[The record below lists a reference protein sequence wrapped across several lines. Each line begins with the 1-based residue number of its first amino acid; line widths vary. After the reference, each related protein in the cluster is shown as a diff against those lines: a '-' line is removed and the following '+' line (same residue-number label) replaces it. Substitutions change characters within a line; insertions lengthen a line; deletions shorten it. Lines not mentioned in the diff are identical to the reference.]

1 MYMPKTPTLAKLGK
15 LHYKISDG
23 TVKVRAKALKKVD
36 KLGYDVVSH
45 KRGVAHF
52 RSKDEADRHN
62 IVSVKGTDPTNKKDL
77 MSDLHLA
84 IGNASSDTQFKNR
97 KKQIKKIYS
106 SIDDKEPKIL
116 TGHSLGAS
124 VITHTLAKSKS
135 VRNNTK
141 SAHAFNTGMTQSFN
155 KELQKDLS
163 KQDKKDLKSKLVHH
177 HVKGD
182 PISAALTIGPQVG
195 RVITTKQT
203 AASPHGLDNHFHD
216 KSLKDKPEPVAEE
229 SPAE

>member
-1 MYMPKTPTLAKLGK
+1 MPTTPTLAKLNK

-23 TVKVRAKALKKVD
+23 TDKVRAKALKKVD

-62 IVSVKGTDPTNKKDL
+62 IVSVKGTDVSNKKDL

-106 SIDDKEPKIL
+106 SIDDKEAKIL
-116 TGHSLGAS
+116 TGHSLGSS

-135 VRNNTK
+135 IRDNTK
-141 SAHAFNTGMTQSFN
+141 SAHAFNTGMTPSFN

-195 RVITTKQT
+195 KVKTTKQT
-203 AASPHGLDNHFHD
+203 AASPHGLDNHHSD
-216 KSLKDKPEPVAEE
+216 KTIKDKDEPVSEDEPKEE
-229 SPAE
+229 